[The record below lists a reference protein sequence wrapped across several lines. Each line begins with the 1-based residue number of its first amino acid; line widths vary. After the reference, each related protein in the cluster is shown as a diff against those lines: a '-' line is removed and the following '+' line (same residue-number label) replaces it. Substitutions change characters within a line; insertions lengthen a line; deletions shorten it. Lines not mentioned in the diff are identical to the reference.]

1 MLTNIPPGFQ
11 IRYFQETEGDTYPQI
26 SVNGASVEYPAFV
39 REITREDGTPSYK
52 WIPAILPN
60 NGHDTSDPDRF
71 ALLAWSDLRRFFYGP
86 QAAQSEMRD
95 DHAWEGHRQAVRS
108 IFPKYTGEQ
117 NTAEA
122 RFQAIK
128 TSFWETIDAALKE
141 INVPRSELPAYFTAE
156 TMLALAVSKGME
168 ADRLAVYSQ
177 KFATLSLDLLHN
189 DRNWIEL
196 FNG

>member
-26 SVNGASVEYPAFV
+26 SVNGASVEYPAFI
-39 REITREDGTPSYK
+39 REITREDGTPVYK

-95 DHAWEGHRQAVRS
+95 DHAWESHRQAVRS
-108 IFPKYTGEQ
+108 AFPKYAGEE
-117 NTAEA
+117 NPAAA
-122 RFQAIK
+122 RFQAVYDA
-128 TSFWETIDAALKE
+128 FWDEIDAALDE
-141 INVPRSELPAYFTAE
+141 IHKKRSDLPDYFTAE
-156 TMLALAVSKGME
+156 TMLAFALENGMSS
-168 ADRLAVYSQ
+168 DRLAYYVQTFS
-177 KFATLSLDLLHN
+177 TISLDLLHN
-189 DRNWIEL
+189 DRNWSEL